1 MSQPPSLPTQNK
13 VHKVHCIMDKL
24 AECYGAQVDVLATV
38 TTHHEANG
46 SSSNGGRAV
55 EGGGA
60 PWIPVTLFRWVG
72 VLANA

>member
-1 MSQPPSLPTQNK
+1 
-13 VHKVHCIMDKL
+13 MDKL